1 MKLYMLALQKN
12 YILTVSITAW
22 AVAQILKTV
31 INLVTNRKMNF
42 ERLVGSGG
50 MPSSHSALVCAMVVA
65 VARSQGAGSAL
76 FGVAF
81 ILACIVMY
89 DAMGVRNET
98 GKQARI
104 LNRIILERLNDSDPN
119 NKNIIDPGFKK
130 LKELV
135 GHTPFEVIA
144 GAVLGLLLGYFI
156 PMPYTA
162 LI

>member
-1 MKLYMLALQKN
+1 MNIYQLALQKN
-12 YILTVSITAW
+12 FILTVAVTAW
-22 AVAQILKTV
+22 ATAQILKTI
-31 INLVTNRKMNF
+31 INLIANRKLNF

-65 VARSQGAGSAL
+65 VARTQGTGSAL
-76 FGVAF
+76 FAVSF
-81 ILACIVMY
+81 VVACIVMY

-104 LNRIILERLNDSDPN
+104 LNKIILDRLNDSDPN
-119 NKNIIDPGFKK
+119 NDNIIDPGFKK

-144 GAVLGLLLGYFI
+144 GAILGLLLGFFI
-156 PMPYTA
+156 PIIP
-162 LI
+162 